1 MSPVSNDWKRTASE
15 RKEREMSRVKRLRTL
30 AIGAIGMTAIV
41 LSTAMPASAHF
52 GVTANTTAAGSYA
65 LLNFSTSHGCEGS
78 PTTQVTIS
86 IPEGFTLVRP
96 GMNYGWTVEVVRDEA
111 KTVTDSHGNETNPVS
126 EVVYTAKEPLAD
138 GFYDSF
144 NVQVQLPD
152 MVGETIYFPVIQ
164 TCEVGENAWI
174 QIPAEGDEDGEEL
187 ESPAP
192 SITITE
198 ATESGH

>member
-1 MSPVSNDWKRTASE
+1 MGV
-15 RKEREMSRVKRLRTL
+15 
-30 AIGAIGMTAIV
+30 IGVTAIV
-41 LSTAMPASAHF
+41 LATAVPASAHF
-52 GVTANTTAAGSYA
+52 GVSANTTAAGSYA
-65 LLNFSTSHGCEGS
+65 LLTFSTSHGCDGS

-111 KTVTDSHGNETNPVS
+111 STVTDSHGNEINPVS

-152 MVGETIYFPVIQ
+152 AVGETVYFPVIQ
-164 TCEVGENAWI
+164 TCEVGEHAWI
-174 QIPAEGDEDGEEL
+174 QIPAEGAEDGEEL

-192 SITITE
+192 FITITE
-198 ATESGH
+198 AVESDH